1 MYCGKVASA
10 LYKKELL
17 WIDDFAEVLQF
28 VRWGR
33 NNRISSRLPS
43 CRTDFSM
50 LVSVLESLNQSQGLI
65 HRSAH
70 WHVIHG
76 DLAEVAFVINDK
88 QTPQCVAEVF

>member
-33 NNRISSRLPS
+33 NNLQ
-43 CRTDFSM
+43 
-50 LVSVLESLNQSQGLI
+50 E
-65 HRSAH
+65 
-70 WHVIHG
+70 
-76 DLAEVAFVINDK
+76 K
-88 QTPQCVAEVF
+88 KCVQFIQIGEKFQA